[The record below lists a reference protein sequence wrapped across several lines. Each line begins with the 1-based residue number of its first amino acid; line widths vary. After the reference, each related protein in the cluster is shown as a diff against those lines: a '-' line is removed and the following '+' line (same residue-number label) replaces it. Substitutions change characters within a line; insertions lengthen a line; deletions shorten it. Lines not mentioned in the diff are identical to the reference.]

1 MKEEELKSRQ
11 PDLKEITDA
20 NLGIG
25 TTEESANL
33 VGDIVDE
40 KYQVLSEIGQGGL
53 GIVYKARHMIADR
66 LVAIKILLPGKH
78 LDKKT
83 IARFQREAKTAMGL
97 KHPNIAGVQDIGIH
111 NQMPFIVMEF
121 VEGEPL
127 KAFIENDSLTDSQK
141 IEILKQ
147 SCLALE
153 FAHKDGVVHR
163 DIKPANIMVRT
174 DSDGSL
180 NVKIIDFGIAKM
192 VDKKEEVTLTNT
204 GDLFGTPAYM
214 SPEQCMGEASDNRTD
229 IYALG
234 CIAHELFT
242 GQNPYPSMSTLAV
255 LNAHVNEDV
264 PSFKAPEQLKGI
276 DLVARKALAKDK
288 THRYQSAKE
297 MLEEI
302 EKVETGDKIHYVA
315 RESREKRTKKL
326 FRFLI
331 ISATLVLVGLLAFL
345 QIFKADTIDSLSEKI
360 RSNPKDVES
369 LIERGRL
376 YAEKEEYRYA
386 ISDFNKVIAIAPG
399 ESIAYIR
406 KGAAE
411 RMLNMED
418 RALEDIN
425 KGIELYPRGYR
436 GYLERAILFQ
446 NQNKNKEAIADYQK
460 ADELIPLNMG
470 NNKSV
475 INTNV
480 ASLLYGEGRYEKSI
494 EAADRAIELK
504 FPYLNP
510 YLTKAKAL
518 LALNRDKEALE
529 ILDFVIV
536 RDPKSLEGYWF
547 RAQARTRLGQ
557 LEEAIAD
564 YDEYIGIQ
572 PDAKEAVYERGLL
585 FERTNR
591 PGEAKADLER
601 AAALGMKP
609 ETPLALPKTPS
620 TVLPAASPK
629 PVAGPETGAQNAS
642 RALQGK
648 LKAN

>member
-1 MKEEELKSRQ
+1 
-11 PDLKEITDA
+11 
-20 NLGIG
+20 
-25 TTEESANL
+25 
-33 VGDIVDE
+33 
-40 KYQVLSEIGQGGL
+40 
-53 GIVYKARHMIADR
+53 
-66 LVAIKILLPGKH
+66 
-78 LDKKT
+78 
-83 IARFQREAKTAMGL
+83 MGL

-111 NQMPFIVMEF
+111 NQMPFIVMEY
-121 VEGEPL
+121 VEGDPL
-127 KAFIENDSLTDSQK
+127 KSYIENNSLTDSQK
-141 IEILKQ
+141 LDILKQ

-153 FAHKDGVVHR
+153 YAHKDGVVHR

-174 DSDGSL
+174 KSDGSL
-180 NVKIIDFGIAKM
+180 NVKVIDFGIAKL
-192 VDKKEEVTLTNT
+192 VDTKEEVTLTNT

-214 SPEQCMGEASDNRTD
+214 SPEQCMGEVSDNRTD

-242 GQNPYPSMSTLAV
+242 GASPYPSLSTLAV
-255 LNAHVNEDV
+255 LNAHVNEDI

-276 DLVARKALAKDK
+276 DLVARKALAKNK
-288 THRYQSAKE
+288 EHRYQSAKE
-297 MLEEI
+297 MIEEI

-315 RESREKRTKKL
+315 RESKEKRAKKI

-345 QIFKADTIDSLSEKI
+345 QIFKADTIESLSERI

-369 LIERGRL
+369 LIDRGRL
-376 YAEKEEYRYA
+376 YAEQNQYRYA

-446 NQNKNKEAIADYQK
+446 NQNKNEAAIADYQK

-475 INTNV
+475 INTNM
-480 ASLLYGEGRYEKSI
+480 AILLYGEGQYEKSI
-494 EAADRAIELK
+494 EAADRAIELRYP
-504 FPYLNP
+504 FLNP

-518 LALNRDKEALE
+518 LALNRDKEALQ

-536 RDPKSLEGYWF
+536 RDPKSLEGYWL
-547 RAQARTRLGQ
+547 RAQTRTNLGQ
-557 LEEAIAD
+557 LEDAISD
-564 YDEYIGIQ
+564 YTEYLSIQ
-572 PDAKEAVYERGLL
+572 PDKIEALTLRGSLYK
-585 FERTNR
+585 RTNR
-591 PGEAKADLER
+591 PNEAKADLER
-601 AAALGMKP
+601 AATLERKAVSSAP
-609 ETPLALPKTPS
+609 AIESPKT
-620 TVLPAASPK
+620 VQPAASPK
-629 PVAGPETGAQNAS
+629 PNAAPGSDTKGAS
-642 RALQGK
+642 RALQG
-648 LKAN
+648 NIGSN